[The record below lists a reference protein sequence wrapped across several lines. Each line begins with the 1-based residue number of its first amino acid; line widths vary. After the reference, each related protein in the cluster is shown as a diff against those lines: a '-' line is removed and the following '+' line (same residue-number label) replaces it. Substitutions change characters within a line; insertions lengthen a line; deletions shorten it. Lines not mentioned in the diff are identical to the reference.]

1 MVSVGAS
8 FTNRNSRFGIVKCPT
23 GRLLTLFLWKSN
35 GTTTNLLL
43 NLIAAL
49 IVCIFMIPF
58 LGVIFCGA
66 DSLFVYP
73 YYHLLTQLVPRPSRE
88 LIRKDFEPI
97 IRFLCAHVDI
107 EKKKDLR
114 HILRYE
120 ESEFTE
126 PLSTIW
132 RDCRAMFLEHELQ
145 YLARGRRAYVQ
156 FLIERHKQAEDIAE
170 LAHQLGLTFER
181 WSQECSFMYYDLS
194 YMLEEQSIAPISAE
208 YIQRVDRSAQPLMAL
223 IAPPRVVYPEG
234 KRRVIELLGEM
245 KSPDRVEFSGSITLF
260 NPREREM
267 TIYLEGIFVAEKE
280 WRPLALISFR
290 REAEAQKISLSVT
303 LQGSE
308 TSQFALTVTFPA
320 NRFPIGD
327 ADLLIH
333 SPSSIGGFF
342 LPLRFVEPTS
352 ADRVC

>member
-1 MVSVGAS
+1 
-8 FTNRNSRFGIVKCPT
+8 
-23 GRLLTLFLWKSN
+23 
-35 GTTTNLLL
+35 
-43 NLIAAL
+43 
-49 IVCIFMIPF
+49 
-58 LGVIFCGA
+58 
-66 DSLFVYP
+66 
-73 YYHLLTQLVPRPSRE
+73 
-88 LIRKDFEPI
+88 
-97 IRFLCAHVDI
+97 
-107 EKKKDLR
+107 
-114 HILRYE
+114 
-120 ESEFTE
+120 
-126 PLSTIW
+126 
-132 RDCRAMFLEHELQ
+132 
-145 YLARGRRAYVQ
+145 
-156 FLIERHKQAEDIAE
+156 
-170 LAHQLGLTFER
+170 
-181 WSQECSFMYYDLS
+181 MYYDLS

-223 IAPPRVVYPEG
+223 IAPRRVVYPEG
-234 KRRVIELLGEM
+234 KRRVIELLGDM

-303 LQGSE
+303 LQGGE

-342 LPLRFVEPTS
+342 VPLRFVEPTS